1 MKQNPLYGIKNI
13 IFDLGGVIIDIDHH
27 RTADKF
33 KDFGFP
39 DFIEH
44 FSHSKQHEMF
54 NLHEKGLI
62 TDAEFRK
69 LVCSEL
75 KISVSEDVFDDAWNA
90 ILIGIPA
97 ERIELILELK
107 KKYRI
112 FMLSNTNS
120 IHMIWMNNYLK
131 DEFKFNS
138 YKDIFEKAYFSF
150 ELGMRKPDADIFDF
164 VLKDSGLNPSETL
177 FIEDTLKNIEAAEM
191 VGIKTLLISI
201 DKSIID
207 YL

>member
-1 MKQNPLYGIKNI
+1 MKNNPLDGIKNI

-27 RTADKF
+27 LSADEF
-33 KDFGFP
+33 KKLGVP

-44 FSHSKQHEMF
+44 FSHTKQHEMF
-54 NLHEKGLI
+54 DLHEKGLI
-62 TDAEFRK
+62 TDFEFRN
-69 LVCSEL
+69 LVCREL
-75 KISVSEDVFDDAWNA
+75 KISVSNELFDYAWNA
-90 ILIGIPA
+90 ILIGIPK

-120 IHMIWMNNYLK
+120 IHMIWMNNYLRDK
-131 DEFKFNS
+131 FKFNS
-138 YKDIFEKAYFSF
+138 YKEIFEKAYFSF
-150 ELGMRKPDADIFDF
+150 ELGMRKPDAEIFDF

-177 FIEDTLKNIEAAEM
+177 FIEDTLKNIDAAEK
-191 VGIKTLLISI
+191 VGIKTLLVS
-201 DKSIID
+201 KENSMID